1 MGPVLLA
8 IAVFVVMEP
17 VTTVV
22 HRLVMHGGGW
32 GWHRS
37 HHRPSTGRFEAN
49 DLYPVVF
56 SAVTIGVLCVG
67 VFGGVGVL
75 VPVGIGVTA
84 YGAAYTLL
92 HDVAIHGRLPL
103 RTPGRLLDP
112 WRRAHAIHHR
122 FNDAPYGPRSCRD
135 ACVTAMV
142 PPRQPPIR
150 SPGPWVRPASGRPRR
165 PSRPDERSGPGP
177 GG

>member
-8 IAVFVVMEP
+8 LAVFIAMEP
-17 VTTVV
+17 ITTVV
-22 HRLVMHGGGW
+22 HRIVMHGRGW

-37 HHRPSTGRFEAN
+37 HHRPTTGRFEAN

-56 SAVTIGVLCVG
+56 SALTIAVLCVG

-92 HDVAIHGRLPL
+92 HDVAIHRRLPI

-112 WRRAHAIHHR
+112 WRRAHAVHHR
-122 FNDAPYGPRSCRD
+122 WNGAPYGFL
-135 ACVTAMV
+135 V
-142 PPRQPPIR
+142 P
-150 SPGPWVRPASGRPRR
+150 VVPRR
-165 PSRPDERSGPGP
+165 LRDREESNPVAAEAVARPMGQARVR
-177 GG
+177 